1 MAPKMN
7 KSSPMHQELVNTSG
21 TTSIS
26 PEAMQAWGR
35 IPQQYKTEIIEAV
48 ERPSAAGGAET
59 KSVKVGTKTFTV
71 RRVSSGF
78 RVVYDP
84 SNGRNTIVS
93 VMTPREARLVKG

>member
-1 MAPKMN
+1 MAPKMS
-7 KSSPMHQELVNTSG
+7 KESLMHPELVNASG

-48 ERPSAAGGAET
+48 EHPSATNRADT
-59 KSVKVGTKTFTV
+59 KSVKVGTKLLTV
-71 RRVSSGF
+71 REMSSGF
-78 RVVYDP
+78 KVVYDP

>member
-7 KSSPMHQELVNTSG
+7 KANLMHQELVNTSG

-35 IPQQYKTEIIEAV
+35 IPQQYKAEIIEAV
-48 ERPSAAGGAET
+48 ERPSAASKAAT
-59 KSVKVGTKTFTV
+59 TSVRVGSKTLTV
-71 RRVSSGF
+71 RKMSSGF

>member
-1 MAPKMN
+1 
-7 KSSPMHQELVNTSG
+7 MHPELVNTSG

-48 ERPSAAGGAET
+48 EHPSAASEADT
-59 KSVKVGTKTFTV
+59 KSVKVGTKLLTV
-71 RRVSSGF
+71 RSMSSGF
-78 RVVYDP
+78 RVVYEP
-84 SNGRNTIVS
+84 GNGCNTIVS

>member
-7 KSSPMHQELVNTSG
+7 KKSLMHPELLNASG

-35 IPQQYKTEIIEAV
+35 IPQHYKAEIIEAV
-48 ERPSAAGGAET
+48 EHPSAANKAEV
-59 KSVKVGTKTFTV
+59 KSVKIGTKLLTV
-71 RRVSSGF
+71 RRMSSGF

-93 VMTPREARLVKG
+93 VMTPREARLAEG